1 MNHSILYILQDVFN
15 LLPGL
20 QDTETK
26 DAFTVQVNDSMLAMY
41 LSSLTRAIISLH
53 DLVNNKLD
61 LRESEIKKETKK
73 IEKKKDEP
81 ISIENKTEDETKKD
95 IKK

>member
-1 MNHSILYILQDVFN
+1 MNHNILYILQDVFN

-20 QDTETK
+20 QDSETK

-53 DLVNNKLD
+53 DLVNNKID
-61 LRESEIKKETKK
+61 LRDAEIKKETKK
-73 IEKKKDEP
+73 NEKKKE
-81 ISIENKTEDETKKD
+81 EVEKVEEKVEKK
-95 IKK
+95 